1 MTTLSAETERLLGEF
16 AGKTDVTTDQVDNL
30 RRIIAESPVL
40 AKQVDAAIAAGHLKH
55 FELQPAG
62 TNAGGTY
69 LGDTKSIA
77 LPASALSTPAAPD
90 TLDAADLTFVL
101 GHEIQHGF
109 NHAGTERALEQFDA
123 DLAEVAGRPTGHDY
137 TEAIGTLLAAN
148 RRDEASA
155 NIEGW
160 NALASRVRAAR
171 PDATLGDL
179 YDASTRSKQFV
190 GLQPGPPVTYAAHPD
205 LTLNDDL
212 SMTATA
218 ANIEGMGKHYYD
230 EGVSSRLGHN
240 SNSDYQ
246 NYYGT
251 YAISLAC
258 QYEAVN
264 PAPDGIS
271 RMEVNMRKLG
281 LQESLL
287 EQNGLDFGEASP
299 PRQPY
304 FDTSTSPSTL
314 RYFDHTAATHVHV
327 PITAQPPGNTPV
339 QPAGADMPNALPEG
353 RDRSLH
359 EQIRGKVA
367 ELDAANGRSFDASS
381 ERLSASLLV
390 LARENGLDRVDHVV
404 LSQQT
409 GGAAAAQ
416 NIFVVKGALDD
427 PSSLRA
433 HSPTAEAAQR
443 PVQESLDNLAVVNQR
458 QAEQAS
464 QEQTR
469 QREQVQEQQ
478 RSALSH

>member
-16 AGKTDVTTDQVDNL
+16 AGKTDVTIDQVENL
-30 RRIIAESPVL
+30 RRIIIESPAL
-40 AKQVDAAIAAGHLKH
+40 ARQVDAAIAAGHLKQ
-55 FELQPAG
+55 FELQPADV
-62 TNAGGTY
+62 NAGGTY

-90 TLDAADLTFVL
+90 TLDAAELTFVL

-109 NHAGTERALEQFDA
+109 NHAEAARALEQFDA
-123 DLAEVAGRPTGHDY
+123 DLLEVAGRPTGHDY

-160 NALASRVRAAR
+160 NALASRVQTAK
-171 PDATLGDL
+171 PEATLGDL

-190 GLQPGPPVTYAAHPD
+190 SLQPGPPITYAAHPD

-230 EGVSSRLGHN
+230 EGVSSQLGHN

-246 NYYGT
+246 NYYGA

-271 RMEVNMRKLG
+271 RMEVNMQKLG
-281 LQESLL
+281 LQERLL
-287 EQNGLDFGEASP
+287 EQNGLDLGEDSP
-299 PRQPY
+299 TRQAY

-314 RYFDHTAATHVHV
+314 HYFDHTVDTHVHL
-327 PITAQPPGNTPV
+327 PITAKPPVNTSLQPM
-339 QPAGADMPNALPEG
+339 GADMPVSLVEA

-404 LSQQT
+404 LSCQT
-409 GGAAAAQ
+409 EGAGAAQ

-443 PVQESLDNLAVVNQR
+443 PVQESLDSLAVVNQR
-458 QAEQAS
+458 QAEQAA

-469 QREQVQEQQ
+469 TQVQEQQ
-478 RSALSH
+478 RSALPH

>member
-16 AGKTDVTTDQVDNL
+16 AGKPDVTTDQVDNL
-30 RRIIAESPVL
+30 RRIITESPVL

-55 FELQPAG
+55 FELQPAA
-62 TNAGGTY
+62 TSAGGTY
-69 LGDTKSIA
+69 LGDTKTIA
-77 LPASALSTPAAPD
+77 LPAASLSTLDPAE
-90 TLDAADLTFVL
+90 LTFVL

-109 NHAGTERALEQFDA
+109 NHAGTERAGEQFEA
-123 DLAEVAGRPTGHDY
+123 DLVEVAGRTTGHDY
-137 TEAIGTLLAAN
+137 TQAISTLLAAN
-148 RRDEASA
+148 RRDEAAA

-160 NALASRVRAAR
+160 NALVSRVQTAK
-171 PDATLGDL
+171 PEATLQDL
-179 YDASTRSKQFV
+179 YDANTRSHQFV
-190 GLQPGPPVTYAAHPD
+190 RLQPGPPITYAAHPD

-230 EGVSSRLGHN
+230 EGVTSRLGHN

-246 NYYGT
+246 NYYGA
-251 YAISLAC
+251 YAIGRAC
-258 QYEAVN
+258 EYEALN

-271 RMEVNMRKLG
+271 RMEVNMKQLG
-281 LQESLL
+281 LHESLL
-287 EQNGLDFGEASP
+287 EQNGLYLGEGSP
-299 PRQPY
+299 ARQPY

-314 RYFDHTAATHVHV
+314 HYFDHTDSTHVHV
-327 PITAQPPGNTPV
+327 PITAQGDSA
-339 QPAGADMPNALPEG
+339 PAPLAEG

-404 LSQQT
+404 LSRQT
-409 GGAAAAQ
+409 PDAAAAQ
-416 NIFVVKGALDD
+416 HIFVVKGPLDD

-433 HSPTAEAAQR
+433 HSPTVEAAQR

-458 QAEQAS
+458 QAEHAS
-464 QEQTR
+464 QEQAR

-478 RSALSH
+478 RGALSH